1 MLVMSQSVIF
11 QSINQVS
18 VNHSVIL
25 SRDSQSVKGWSVN
38 QSRVSQSVKGQSVKY
53 HSVTQSISQ
62 LVNLSVIHATFR
74 LLALVMDDP
83 FPKRPQPSKKALSS
97 FYFHRLLEIDMLS
110 SKCWHFLTDK
120 DRKMRISQL
129 ERKFQT
135 VCRIN
140 IVT

>member
-74 LLALVMDDP
+74 LLALLRCRVILTKVS
-83 FPKRPQPSKKALSS
+83 FGIGSSKKNFFLKESS
-97 FYFHRLLEIDMLS
+97 
-110 SKCWHFLTDK
+110 
-120 DRKMRISQL
+120 
-129 ERKFQT
+129 
-135 VCRIN
+135 
-140 IVT
+140 